1 MLYKHL
7 TTDWNKWINEEV
19 YIGITDHVPRH
30 VAVHRMCADGI
41 FPFMKKAG
49 YELYSSEQR
58 VTKDILYCM
67 YQYYKGSRPTI
78 PNRQH
83 VLLELFEQF
92 HHIFDS
98 DALLDFWD
106 VWGSVED
113 FDTDGYSYRFRGE
126 LPFLVWNYINFD
138 SSPVTAD
145 ILDDPEAA
153 EMMKTPNDEA
163 LQDVL
168 RDSTVKDRHLY

>member
-1 MLYKHL
+1 MLYKYRSY
-7 TTDWNKWINEEV
+7 DWNKWLNEEI
-19 YIGITDHVPRH
+19 YTGIIDHVPRH
-30 VAVHRMCADGI
+30 VAINRMCVDGI

-49 YELYSSEQR
+49 YDASEQR
-58 VTKDILYCM
+58 LTKDILYCI
-67 YQYYKGSRPTI
+67 YQYYKGSKPTI

-83 VLLELFEQF
+83 VRLELFEQF

-98 DALLDFWD
+98 DALLHFWD
-106 VWGSVED
+106 VWGSIKD
-113 FDTDGYSYRFRGE
+113 FDTDGYAYQFRGE

-153 EMMKTPNDEA
+153 EMMKTPGDEA